1 MMALGFIGTSSAPR
15 LVIALIIG
23 FGALAAIWLGFARG
37 TYVLI
42 DRDNNMYRTSGFFLS
57 KTVPLSDIVELSTSA
72 TFAGLMTEIKLTYRD
87 KDGHLRI
94 INTMNVQSFKT
105 REFKN
110 YLNTLHLVN
119 PNIAIPRELFAK

>member
-1 MMALGFIGTSSAPR
+1 
-15 LVIALIIG
+15 
-23 FGALAAIWLGFARG
+23 
-37 TYVLI
+37 
-42 DRDNNMYRTSGFFLS
+42 MYRTSGFFLS